1 MSYQRFVLQVAPA
14 TVATPATLRTPGTPT
29 VADVA
34 SVAEHAC
41 KPAPNDRLTEVHR
54 AENRDLLDSPDRP
67 LQETVAVQRDTSCCH
82 VCARPFSIDD
92 AVVAVL
98 TGTPDQRFWLHHA
111 CHDEHIRRCIAERN
125 LASVIE
131 SAGLQ

>member
-1 MSYQRFVLQVAPA
+1 MSYQRFVLQVPPA

-34 SVAEHAC
+34 SVAEHGC
-41 KPAPNDRLTEVHR
+41 KSPPNDRLTEVHG
-54 AENRDLLDSPDRP
+54 AEIRDLLDNSDRS
-67 LQETVAVQRDTSCCH
+67 LQQTAAVQRNTSCCH

-92 AVVAVL
+92 AVIAVL
-98 TGTPDQRFWLHHA
+98 TGKPDQRFWLHHA

-125 LASVIE
+125 EVPVI
-131 SAGLQ
+131 STAGLQ